1 MSLNWFKHA
10 FALKPSSP
18 DVGLG
23 EERRR
28 EVLDKLARGV
38 SERKLGVPAI
48 LALEMHKPIRG
59 LGSQAMHVLSPT
71 VSPILE
77 MFLGY
82 DDFDALAGLLEHPD
96 NVEYLVAR
104 IEQLTA
110 ERKENSRAGVI

>member
-1 MSLNWFKHA
+1 MSLHWLKNA
-10 FALKPSSP
+10 FALKPANP

-23 EERRR
+23 EQRRVT
-28 EVLDKLARGV
+28 VLDKLARGV
-38 SERKLGVPAI
+38 AERKLGMPAI

-59 LGSQAMHVLSPT
+59 LGAQAMHVLSPT

-82 DDFDALAGLLEHPD
+82 DDFDALARLLEHPD

-110 ERKENSRAGVI
+110 ERKETSHAGVT